1 MNALAPTGLLAPLL
15 RHSLILILAVLII
28 FFCVQAPAFPTP
40 SNLLTI
46 VESSAVLLIVALAMT
61 LIIASG
67 GIDLSV
73 GVAIDFG
80 AAFALIAL
88 KDYGAPWY
96 VAILAA
102 LAGAALVGVFNA
114 LLIVGLGIRPFLA
127 TLGTFFIGSSI
138 QRIYTDGGGPIA
150 FRRMEQAFRDLAAGD
165 IAGIPMEVVIA
176 GVVLVGYYLLL
187 ERTTFGQRIHAI
199 GLQPRAARV
208 AGIRVGRSVA
218 IVFILAAASC
228 ALGGVILA
236 ATLRQFTPLAGQ
248 SYLLDAI
255 AATFIGASIHPRLRP
270 NVPGTLLG
278 VLFLGIVANGL
289 NLLGL
294 DFNLKSALSG
304 LILVGALALAGLR
317 NRATAKPG

>member
-1 MNALAPTGLLAPLL
+1 MSAIALPRRLAPLL
-15 RHSLILILAVLII
+15 RHSLLLILLGLVI
-28 FFCVQAPAFPTP
+28 FFGIQAPAFTAP

-46 VESSAVLLIVALAMT
+46 LESSAVLLIVALAVT

-73 GVAIDFG
+73 GIAIDFG

-88 KDYGAPWY
+88 KDFGAPWY
-96 VAILAA
+96 LAILAA
-102 LAGAALVGVFNA
+102 LAGAALVGAFNA

-150 FRRMEQAFRDLAAGD
+150 FRRMEPAFRDLAAGNV
-165 IAGIPMEVVIA
+165 AGIPMEIVI
-176 GVVLVGYYLLL
+176 GSLVFVAYYLLL
-187 ERTTFGQRIHAI
+187 ERTTFGQRVHAI

-208 AGIRVGRSVA
+208 AGIRVGRHVA
-218 IVFILAAASC
+218 IVFIVAAASC

-294 DFNLKSALSG
+294 DFNLKSTLSG
-304 LILVGALALAGLR
+304 LILVAALALAGLR
-317 NRATAKPG
+317 RRAA

>member
-1 MNALAPTGLLAPLL
+1 MTALALPRRLTPLL
-15 RHSLILILAVLII
+15 RHSLLLILAGLVL
-28 FFCVQAPAFPTP
+28 FFSLRAPAFPTP
-40 SNLLTI
+40 SNLVTI
-46 VESSAVLLIVALAMT
+46 LESSAVLLIVALAVT

-73 GVAIDFG
+73 GIAIDFG

-88 KDYGAPWY
+88 KDFGAPWY

-102 LAGAALVGVFNA
+102 LTGAALVGAFNA

-138 QRIYTDGGGPIA
+138 ERIYTDGGGPIA
-150 FRRMEQAFRDLAAGD
+150 FRRMEPAFRDLAAGNVV
-165 IAGIPMEVVIA
+165 GIPMEIVIA
-176 GVVLVGYYLLL
+176 GLVLVAFYLLL
-187 ERTTFGQRIHAI
+187 ERTTFGQRVHTI

-208 AGIRVGRSVA
+208 AGIRVGRHVA
-218 IVFILAAASC
+218 IVFIVAAASC

-317 NRATAKPG
+317 GRAG

>member
-1 MNALAPTGLLAPLL
+1 MSAIALPRRLKPLL
-15 RHSLILILAVLII
+15 RHSLLLILLGLVI
-28 FFCVQAPAFPTP
+28 FFGIQAPAFTAP

-46 VESSAVLLIVALAMT
+46 LESSAVLLIVALAVT

-73 GVAIDFG
+73 GIAIDFG

-88 KDYGAPWY
+88 KEFEAPWY
-96 VAILAA
+96 LAILAA
-102 LAGAALVGVFNA
+102 LAGAALVGAFNA

-150 FRRMEQAFRDLAAGD
+150 FRRMEPAFRDLAAGNV
-165 IAGIPMEVVIA
+165 AGIPMEIVIA
-176 GVVLVGYYLLL
+176 GLVLVAYYLLL
-187 ERTTFGQRIHAI
+187 ERTTFGQRVHAI

-208 AGIRVGRSVA
+208 AGIRVGRHVA
-218 IVFILAAASC
+218 IVFIVAAASC

-317 NRATAKPG
+317 GRPGQNG

>member
-1 MNALAPTGLLAPLL
+1 MTAFVPPRLVAPIL
-15 RHSLILILAVLII
+15 RHSLILILIGLLV
-28 FFCVQAPAFPTP
+28 FFSIQAPAFTAPT
-40 SNLLTI
+40 NLLTI
-46 VESSAVLLIVALAMT
+46 LESSAVLLIVALAMT

-73 GVAIDFG
+73 GVAVDFG
-80 AAFALIAL
+80 AAFAMIAL
-88 KDYGAPWY
+88 KDFGAPWY

-102 LAGAALVGVFNA
+102 LAGAALVGAFNA

-150 FRRMEQAFRDLAAGD
+150 FRRMEQAFRDIAAGD
-165 IAGIPMEVVIA
+165 VAGIPMEIIIA
-176 GVVLVGYYLLL
+176 GLVLIAYYLLL
-187 ERTTFGQRIHAI
+187 ERTIFGQRIHAI

-208 AGIRVGRSVA
+208 AGIRVGRYVA
-218 IVFILAAASC
+218 LVFIIAAASC

-248 SYLLDAI
+248 SYLLDAV

-278 VLFLGIVANGL
+278 VLFLGVVANGL

-317 NRATAKPG
+317 RRAA

>member
-1 MNALAPTGLLAPLL
+1 MTAFVPPRLVAPIL
-15 RHSLILILAVLII
+15 RHSLILILIALLV
-28 FFCVQAPAFPTP
+28 FFSIQAPAFTAPT
-40 SNLLTI
+40 NLLTI
-46 VESSAVLLIVALAMT
+46 LESSAVLLIVALAMT

-73 GVAIDFG
+73 GVAVDFG
-80 AAFALIAL
+80 AAFAMIAL
-88 KDYGAPWY
+88 KDFGAPWY

-102 LAGAALVGVFNA
+102 LAGAALVGAFNA

-150 FRRMEQAFRDLAAGD
+150 FRRMEQAFRDIAAGD
-165 IAGIPMEVVIA
+165 VAGIPMEIIIA
-176 GVVLVGYYLLL
+176 GLVLIAYYLLL
-187 ERTTFGQRIHAI
+187 ERTIFGQRIHAI

-208 AGIRVGRSVA
+208 AGIRVGRYVA
-218 IVFILAAASC
+218 LVFIIAAASC

-248 SYLLDAI
+248 SYLLDAV

-278 VLFLGIVANGL
+278 VLFLGVVANGL

-317 NRATAKPG
+317 RRAA

>member
-1 MNALAPTGLLAPLL
+1 MTTIALPRFVAPLL
-15 RHSLILILAVLII
+15 RHSLILILIALLV
-28 FFCVQAPAFPTP
+28 FFSIQAPAFTAPT
-40 SNLLTI
+40 NLLTI
-46 VESSAVLLIVALAMT
+46 LESSAVLLIVALAMT

-88 KDYGAPWY
+88 KDFGAPWY

-102 LAGAALVGVFNA
+102 LAGAALVGAFNA

-150 FRRMEQAFRDLAAGD
+150 FRRMEQGFRDLAAGN
-165 IAGIPMEVVIA
+165 IAGIPMEIVIA
-176 GVVLVGYYLLL
+176 AVVLLGYYLLL
-187 ERTTFGQRIHAI
+187 ERTNFGQRVHAI
-199 GLQPRAARV
+199 GLQPRAARI
-208 AGIRVGRSVA
+208 AGIRVGRHVA
-218 IVFILAAASC
+218 VVFILAAASC

-278 VLFLGIVANGL
+278 VLFLGVVANGL

-317 NRATAKPG
+317 GRAG

>member
-1 MNALAPTGLLAPLL
+1 MKARLAETVL
-15 RHSLILILAVLII
+15 RHSLIVILVGLVVFFAVK
-28 FFCVQAPAFPTP
+28 APAFPTP

-46 VESSAVLLIVALAMT
+46 VESSAILLIVALAMT

-73 GVAIDFG
+73 GVAVDFG

-102 LAGAALVGVFNA
+102 LAGAALVGAFNA
-114 LLIVGLGIRPFLA
+114 LLIVGLGIKPFLA

-150 FRRMEQAFRDLAAGD
+150 FRRMEPAFRDLATGD
-165 IAGIPMEVVIA
+165 VAGIPTEIVIA
-176 GVVLVGYYLLL
+176 GLVLVAYYLLL
-187 ERTTFGQRIHAI
+187 ERTIFGERVHAI

-208 AGIRVGRSVA
+208 AGIRVGRHVA
-218 IVFILAAASC
+218 VVFIIAAASS

-270 NVPGTLLG
+270 NVPGTLIG
-278 VLFLGIVANGL
+278 VLFLGVVANGL

-317 NRATAKPG
+317 RRPA